1 MNPNESTT
9 RPGQTQRGFGLVETM
24 VGLVIGLI
32 AVLVI
37 YQVFTVAE
45 GFKRNTTAAGEAQS
59 TGLFSTFLLG
69 MELANSGTAMADSA
83 ADLATCPDTGNIAT
97 SFRPIPVLI
106 TDGGGGTAN
115 PNPDSFVV
123 NYSIASTLT
132 STAMFNYKDPV
143 AKTTTY
149 GPGDAF
155 NIQSAGGFHVGDLIV
170 SINPALPDCRSSKIT
185 AVSATGFQTV
195 DLYGT
200 LTDVPTRRSRTQA
213 PRFPTMATGARVCR
227 CCSTWD
233 PPTAHRRFSTALNN
247 GVLYSTP
254 LLDANGQPLVG
265 PVGNPIA
272 SNVVMMKVE
281 YGIDNEGDAQG
292 LLATWVQANVG
303 GGWDPATLL
312 PAPLPTIN
320 QIKAIRIGIIVQSE
334 QFDQTLGDYNWVLFD
349 CNNVNKA
356 LCPGRL
362 SGTIGAS
369 AAPPG
374 NWRFRKYETIIP
386 LRNVIWNKSPNLGTL
401 SSPRVEALKSTQRGV
416 VLFIALIVMVVMSLA
431 AVALMRSVDTT
442 TAVIGNLAFRQASI
456 LPANY
461 AIEDAAAGLF
471 DDANPAFIAAD
482 TGHNS
487 RQRGAELLRDTQSG
501 RRLG

>member
-37 YQVFTVAE
+37 YQVFNVAE

-83 ADLATCPDTGNIAT
+83 ADLAACPDTGNIAT
-97 SFRPIPVLI
+97 SFRPIPILI
-106 TDGGGGTAN
+106 TDGGGGTVN
-115 PNPDSFVV
+115 PNADSFVV

-132 STAMFNYKDPV
+132 STAMFNYRDPV

-149 GPGDAF
+149 APGDAF

-185 AVSATGFQTV
+185 AVSLTGIQTV
-195 DLYGT
+195 DLYGN
-200 LTDVPTRRSRTQA
+200 LTDVANVTITH
-213 PRFPTMATGARVCR
+213 TGTPISYDGDGRPGLSMLFNMGPADRAQKIR
-227 CCSTWD
+227 YS
-233 PPTAHRRFSTALNN
+233 LNN

-254 LLDANGQPLVG
+254 LLDANGQPLAS

-281 YGIDNEGDAQG
+281 YGIDSDLDALG
-292 LLATWVQANVG
+292 LLDTWVQATANA
-303 GGWDPATLL
+303 GWDAAALL
-312 PAPLPTIN
+312 PGTVTKIN

-386 LRNVIWNKSPNLGTL
+386 LRNAIWNKS
-401 SSPRVEALKSTQRGV
+401 
-416 VLFIALIVMVVMSLA
+416 
-431 AVALMRSVDTT
+431 
-442 TAVIGNLAFRQASI
+442 
-456 LPANY
+456 
-461 AIEDAAAGLF
+461 
-471 DDANPAFIAAD
+471 
-482 TGHNS
+482 
-487 RQRGAELLRDTQSG
+487 
-501 RRLG
+501 